1 MRCRTAASAKSR
13 QQTRMNSMW
22 GNALGWTISGIL
34 LVLLAFGVAM
44 INRASEISP
53 PTEFGKDPAHL
64 EVLEF
69 TGVSPRAVVTMTET
83 GDAGSIYR
91 QAIADYQTHTD
102 LYEA

>member
-1 MRCRTAASAKSR
+1 MRCRIAGLAKSR
-13 QQTRMNSMW
+13 EQVRTNSMW

-34 LVLLAFGVAM
+34 LVLLALGVGM

-53 PTEFGKDPAHL
+53 PTEFGKDPSHL

-83 GDAGSIYR
+83 GDAGPMYR
-91 QAIADYQTHTD
+91 QAIPDYQTH
-102 LYEA
+102 